1 MTTAAVATVSSTGQP
16 QSARD
21 VAADLATFFD
31 VSLDLLV
38 IRDLEGFIVRV
49 SASWASTLGYEP
61 DDLIGLA
68 ILTLVHPHDLPSTRH
83 SVAEVETRRPDAP
96 VQGHINRY
104 RHRDGHY
111 VTLEW
116 RAQRFG
122 DRIYAVAR
130 DVTAKIAAEQALVE
144 AKAAAEAANRAKSD
158 FLANMSHEIRTPL
171 NGVIGIV
178 DALSRT
184 PLSPDQ
190 AEMVGLIAASGV
202 TLERLVSDMLDV
214 SRIEA
219 GKLELELRPFDLDE
233 ALAATLDTLRMRAE
247 DKGLAF
253 HVKRPAHVRGA
264 FIGDSVRIGQ
274 ILGNLLSNAVKFT
287 AEGSVSI
294 RFALSEDVGAPT
306 LLSFEI
312 EDTGVGFDADHAA
325 QLFQRFSQADSSITR
340 RFGGT
345 GLGLSICR
353 SLTELMGGRIEGT
366 STPGVGSRFRV
377 ELPLPRAESLQAY
390 DARDL
395 AAAAGPRLS
404 RRLRVLLAEDH
415 PVNQRVVQLILA
427 DHVSE
432 LVTVDDGAQ
441 AVVAFEAGSFD
452 LVLMDMQMPGMDG
465 LTATRALRAVEAA
478 RPATP
483 RTPILM
489 LSANAMTEHRDAA
502 RDAGADLHL
511 AKPVTAAGLLTALE
525 MLAPG

>member
-1 MTTAAVATVSSTGQP
+1 MTFAPAAAPAKTGQP
-16 QSARD
+16 LLARD
-21 VAADLATFFD
+21 MTADLTTFFD

-38 IRDLEGFIVRV
+38 IRDLDGSIVRV
-49 SASWASTLGYEP
+49 SASWAATLGYDP
-61 DDLIGLA
+61 DDLVGLA
-68 ILTLVHPHDLPSTRH
+68 ILSLVHPDDLPNTLD
-83 SVAEVETRRPDAP
+83 SVVEVETRRPEAP
-96 VQGHINRY
+96 VKGHINRY

-122 DRIYAVAR
+122 ERIYAVAR

-190 AEMVGLIAASGV
+190 AEMVGLIATSGV

-219 GKLELELRPFDLDE
+219 GRLELELRPFELDE
-233 ALAATLDTLRMRAE
+233 AVAATLETLRIRAE
-247 DKGLAF
+247 AKGLAF
-253 HVKRPAHVRGA
+253 HIERPPHVNGA

-274 ILGNLLSNAVKFT
+274 ILGNLVSNAVKFT
-287 AEGSVSI
+287 AEGSVSV
-294 RFALSEDVGAPT
+294 RFALSEDDGAPT

-312 EDTGVGFDADHAA
+312 EDTGVGFAADHAA

-353 SLTELMGGRIEGT
+353 SLTEMMGGRIEGA

-377 ELPLPRAESLQAY
+377 ELPLPRSEVATRNEVSIA
-390 DARDL
+390 
-395 AAAAGPRLS
+395 PSLS

-415 PVNQRVVQLILA
+415 PINQRLVQLILA
-427 DHVSE
+427 DHVTD
-432 LVTVDDGAQ
+432 LVIVDDGAQ
-441 AVVAFEAGSFD
+441 AVAAFETRSFD
-452 LVLMDMQMPGMDG
+452 VVLMDMQMPGMDG
-465 LTATRALRAVEAA
+465 LTATRALRTIEAA
-478 RPATP
+478 RPTIA

-489 LSANAMTEHRDAA
+489 LSANAMAEHRDDA
-502 RDAGADLHL
+502 RAAGADLHL
-511 AKPVTAAGLLTALE
+511 AKPVTARDLLTALA
-525 MLAPG
+525 MLVPA

>member
-1 MTTAAVATVSSTGQP
+1 MPLPPAAALSLTGKP
-16 QSARD
+16 QLARD
-21 VAADLATFFD
+21 AAADLATFFD

-38 IRDLEGFIVRV
+38 IRDLEGIIVRA
-49 SASWASTLGYEP
+49 SASWASILGYEP
-61 DDLIGLA
+61 EDLIGLA
-68 ILTLVHPHDLPSTRH
+68 ILTLVHPDDLPATRD
-83 SVAEVETRRPDAP
+83 SVAEVEMRGPDAP
-96 VQGHINRY
+96 VRGHVNRY

-116 RAQRFG
+116 RAQKFG

-130 DVTAKIAAEQALVE
+130 DVTAKIAAQQALID

-184 PLSPDQ
+184 PLSPEQ
-190 AEMVGLIAASGV
+190 AEMVGLIATSGV

-219 GKLELELRPFDLDE
+219 GKLTLELRPFDLDE
-233 ALAATLDTLRMRAE
+233 ALAATLDTLRMKAE
-247 DKGLAF
+247 DKGLSF
-253 HVKRPAHVRGA
+253 QVHRPPHVRGV
-264 FIGDSVRIGQ
+264 FIGDSVRISQ

-287 AEGSVSI
+287 AEGSVSV
-294 RFALSEDVGAPT
+294 RFSLSEDDGAPT
-306 LLSFEI
+306 LLSFVI

-325 QLFQRFSQADSSITR
+325 QLFQRFSQADTSITR

-353 SLTELMGGRIEGT
+353 SLTEMMGGRIEGA
-366 STPGVGSRFRV
+366 STPGLGSRFSV
-377 ELPLPRAESLQAY
+377 VLPLPRAESLQAY
-390 DARDL
+390 DAREP
-395 AAAAGPRLS
+395 AAAGPGLS

-427 DHVSE
+427 DHVAE
-432 LVTVDDGAQ
+432 LVIVDDGAQ
-441 AVVAFEAGSFD
+441 AVAACETQAFD
-452 LVLMDMQMPGMDG
+452 VVLMDMQMPGMDG
-465 LTATRALRAVEAA
+465 LTATRAIRALEAA
-478 RPATP
+478 RATPP

-489 LSANAMTEHRDAA
+489 LSANAMAEHRDAA
-502 RDAGADLHL
+502 REAGADLHL
-511 AKPVTAAGLLTALE
+511 AKPVTARDLLTALA
-525 MLAPG
+525 MLTPN

>member
-1 MTTAAVATVSSTGQP
+1 MPLPPAAAPSLTGQP
-16 QSARD
+16 QPARD
-21 VAADLATFFD
+21 PAADLATFFD

-49 SASWASTLGYEP
+49 SASWAATLGYDP
-61 DDLIGLA
+61 DELIGLA
-68 ILTLVHPHDLPSTRH
+68 ILTLVHPDDLPATLD
-83 SVAEVETRRPDAP
+83 SVVEVETRRPDAP
-96 VQGHINRY
+96 VKGHVNRY
-104 RHRDGHY
+104 RHRNGHY

-116 RAQRFG
+116 RAQKFG

-130 DVTAKIAAEQALVE
+130 DVTAKIAAEKALLE

-158 FLANMSHEIRTPL
+158 FLANMSHEVRTPL

-178 DALSRT
+178 DALSNT
-184 PLSPDQ
+184 PLSPEQ
-190 AEMVGLIAASGV
+190 AEMVGLIAASGA

-233 ALAATLDTLRMRAE
+233 ALAAPLETLRMRALA
-247 DKGLAF
+247 KGLDF
-253 HVKRPAHVRGA
+253 HIERPAEVRGA

-287 AEGSVSI
+287 TEGSVCV
-294 RFALSEDVGAPT
+294 RFVLTEDDGGPT

-325 QLFQRFSQADSSITR
+325 RLFQRFSQADNSITR

-353 SLTELMGGRIEGT
+353 ALTEMMGGRIEGA

-377 ELPLPRAESLQAY
+377 ELPLPRADDLQARVV
-390 DARDL
+390 AV
-395 AAAAGPRLS
+395 APSLS
-404 RRLRVLLAEDH
+404 HPLRVLLAEDH
-415 PVNQRVVQLILA
+415 PVNQRLVQLILA
-427 DHVSE
+427 DHVAE
-432 LVTVDDGAQ
+432 LVIVEDGAK
-441 AVVAFEAGSFD
+441 AVAAFEDQTFD
-452 LVLMDMQMPGMDG
+452 VVLMDMQMPGMDG
-465 LTATRALRAVEAA
+465 LTATRALRIIEAA
-478 RPATP
+478 RPRRR

-489 LSANAMTEHRDAA
+489 LSANAMAEHRVAA

-511 AKPVTAAGLLTALE
+511 AKPITARDLLTALT
-525 MLAPG
+525 MLVSVEAV